1 MMRVL
6 PQMLVAAA
14 VAAVLMIVFM
24 ALFQEPDYASM
35 NAGNT
40 IAAAPAAPV
49 AYNPA
54 QPPSVI
60 PAALPDLTQLAF
72 PAFVPVAAQQPVA
85 KARALPRSAYF
96 AQNVQ
101 LAEAHWQ
108 GMEVIPLSTEIKTKL
123 KLPLSLEG
131 VLIDETTL
139 VAAASGFE
147 AGDVLQ
153 TVNGNP
159 VRSIND
165 VVRES
170 KRVKRR
176 KTVWMTVLRKG
187 VKMRLALSTNEALGF
202 AQAETAPMILPGD
215 IMPHPYRGPCT
226 QCHPIGTTGHM
237 VPDPEMITLPPPVI
251 RSGAVSPHQ
260 DRGPCEACHQLI

>member
-1 MMRVL
+1 MNRL
-6 PQMLVAAA
+6 PHILVALA
-14 VAAVLMIVFM
+14 VGGIVAIVIV

-35 NAGNT
+35 PIGNGG
-40 IAAAPAAPV
+40 V
-49 AYNPA
+49 ATVGTGTVPGRAVAFNPA
-54 QPPSVI
+54 YPPTML
-60 PAALPDLTQLAF
+60 PAMVPLAMQRQ
-72 PAFVPVAAQQPVA
+72 VP
-85 KARALPRSAYF
+85 KARAIPPKAFF
-96 AQNVQ
+96 APNVQ

-108 GMEVIPLSTEIKTKL
+108 GMEVIPLSTELKTKL
-123 KLPLSLEG
+123 KLPLDLEG

-139 VAAASGFE
+139 VAAASGFQ

-153 TVNGNP
+153 SINDNR

-165 VVRES
+165 VVRAS

-176 KTVWMTVLRKG
+176 KSVKMVVLRNG
-187 VKMRLALSTNEALGF
+187 QRLRMVLQAEEAIGF

-237 VPDPEMITLPPPVI
+237 VPDPEMITLPAPVI

-260 DRGPCEACHQLI
+260 DRGPCEACHQMI

>member
-1 MMRVL
+1 MSRL
-6 PQMLVAAA
+6 PQMVVALA
-14 VAAVLMIVFM
+14 VGGIVTIVIA
-24 ALFQEPDYASM
+24 ALFQQPDYSGLP
-35 NAGNT
+35 AGNGAPGAM
-40 IAAAPAAPV
+40 AAGPGAGRPV
-49 AYNPA
+49 AYDPA
-54 QPPSVI
+54 YPPTVL
-60 PAALPDLTQLAF
+60 PAM
-72 PAFVPVAAQQPVA
+72 VPVAGQRPVA
-85 KARALPRSAYF
+85 KARALPPKAFF
-96 AQNVQ
+96 APNVQ

-123 KLPLSLEG
+123 KLPLELEG

-139 VAAASGFE
+139 VAAASGIR

-153 TVNGNP
+153 SVNGNR

-176 KTVWMTVLRKG
+176 KSVKMTVLRDG
-187 VKMRLALSTNEALGF
+187 RHLRLVLRADEAIGF

-237 VPDPEMITLPPPVI
+237 VPDPEMITLPAPVI

-260 DRGPCEACHQLI
+260 DRGPCEACHQMI